1 MQKGKGVSRLSAAP
15 ISAVSREDQVTLG
28 QQEEDY
34 FGYSSP
40 LAQSMKKQRA
50 EKESSGL
57 TEMLQEAREKAD
69 AHQKELDK
77 LKKINPRYGD
87 APLEAYARISRARTP
102 AQAGS
107 AAGYARRRAMQLRAA
122 QRTDP
127 EHADQIKAAAG
138 QLEKAAARA
147 NRKKLELNREQ
158 LSRARMKRMVKENR
172 RREAQRIRQE
182 LRKSQTMRA
191 IRESGYFK
199 ETEIANRQADQLTA
213 TKMELKAQAEQL
225 GAVSQGAIDAA
236 IQGYSEGTQL
246 ATVDLDAPMQ
256 LPQVDVQ
263 A

>member
-1 MQKGKGVSRLSAAP
+1 MQNGKGVSRLSTAP
-15 ISAVSREDQVTLG
+15 ISAISREDQVTIG
-28 QQEEDY
+28 QQEEDW

-40 LAQSMKKQRA
+40 LAQSMKKQR
-50 EKESSGL
+50 
-57 TEMLQEAREKAD
+57 QEEGPSLSELLRDAREKAD

-77 LKKINPRYGD
+77 LKKVTPRYGD

-107 AAGYARRRAMQLRAA
+107 AAGYARRRAMQLKAA
-122 QRTDP
+122 LRTDP
-127 EHADQIKAAAG
+127 EHADQIRAAAG

-172 RREAQRIRQE
+172 RREEQRIRQE
-182 LRKSQTMRA
+182 LRKSQAMRA

-199 ETEIANRQADQLTA
+199 EAEIANRQAEQLTA

-246 ATVDLDAPMQ
+246 ATVDVDAPMSF
-256 LPQVDVQ
+256 PQVDVQ

>member
-1 MQKGKGVSRLSAAP
+1 M
-15 ISAVSREDQVTLG
+15 TLG

-34 FGYSSP
+34 FGYSSL
-40 LAQSMKKQRA
+40 LAQSMKKQR
-50 EKESSGL
+50 EEEGPSLSEL
-57 TEMLQEAREKAD
+57 LRDAREKAD

-77 LKKINPRYGD
+77 LKKVTPRYGD

-107 AAGYARRRAMQLRAA
+107 AAGYARRRAMQLKAA
-122 QRTDP
+122 LRTDP
-127 EHADQIKAAAG
+127 EHADQIRAAAG
-138 QLEKAAARA
+138 QLEKAVGRA

-172 RREAQRIRQE
+172 RREEQRIRQE
-182 LRKSQTMRA
+182 LRKSQAMRA

-225 GAVSQGAIDAA
+225 GAAVHASVDTAL
-236 IQGYSEGTQL
+236 QGYSAGAQL
-246 ATVDLDAPMQ
+246 AAADVDAPAEA
-256 LPQVDVQ
+256 PQVNVQ

>member
-1 MQKGKGVSRLSAAP
+1 MRNGKGVSRLSTAP
-15 ISAVSREDQVTLG
+15 ISAITREDQVTIG

-40 LAQSMKKQRA
+40 LAQSMKKRR
-50 EKESSGL
+50 EEEGPTLSEL
-57 TEMLQEAREKAD
+57 LRDAREKAD

-77 LKKINPRYGD
+77 LKKVTPRYGD

-107 AAGYARRRAMQLRAA
+107 AAGYARRRAMQLKAA
-122 QRTDP
+122 LRTDP

-138 QLEKAAARA
+138 QLEKAVGRA

-158 LSRARMKRMVKENR
+158 LSRARMKRLIRENK
-172 RREAQRIRQE
+172 RREEQRLRQE

-213 TKMELKAQAEQL
+213 TKMELRAQAEQF
-225 GAVSQGAIDAA
+225 DAA
-236 IQGYSEGTQL
+236 VHTSLDAALQGYSVGTQL
-246 ATVDLDAPMQ
+246 ATVDVDAPVQ
-256 LPQVDVQ
+256 TPQVNVQ

>member
-1 MQKGKGVSRLSAAP
+1 MT
-15 ISAVSREDQVTLG
+15 IG

-40 LAQSMKKQRA
+40 LAQSMKKQR
-50 EKESSGL
+50 EEEGPSLSEL
-57 TEMLQEAREKAD
+57 LRDAREKAD

-77 LKKINPRYGD
+77 LKKVTPRYGD

-107 AAGYARRRAMQLRAA
+107 AAGYARRRAMQLKAA
-122 QRTDP
+122 LRTDP

-138 QLEKAAARA
+138 QLEKAAVRA

-172 RREAQRIRQE
+172 RREEQRIRQE

-225 GAVSQGAIDAA
+225 GITTYASLDTAM
-236 IQGYSEGTQL
+236 QGYSSAVHTAE
-246 ATVDLDAPMQ
+246 VVDAPVST
-256 LPQVDVQ
+256 PQVDVQ